1 MTTYSLNASYIEYSF
16 TQGIVGL
23 DGEVAVNFV
32 MAHGV
37 DTFQTSTANIADGTA
52 AMDVAFGHL
61 NLRTDDALMGD
72 MASSQIYDVDWIGGR
87 TSVMQL
93 FFYDAALGWAAY
105 FVHLGGAALPTFNSV
120 TDATPFFQRASN
132 PFTYADSPS
141 ELSFTFF
148 EDLEVI
154 EDDLLELDETQAHDI
169 IRTGDGNDSVI
180 GSFEADTIFA
190 GDGDDIILGGEG
202 EDSIGGGHGDDS
214 LIGELNN
221 DVLTGGFGNDT
232 VLGGD
237 GDDTIIGGK
246 GADVLDGGIG
256 NDEIFGSQGKDIIYG
271 ETGND
276 TLNGDDGQDRLYGDD
291 GDDKISG
298 GNDDDHL
305 WGGKGVDHLIGGGG
319 ADKIYGNNGRDTLI
333 GANGRDTL
341 SGGAGNDEI
350 SGGGGQDSI
359 DAGKGNDTIYASDG
373 DDTVYAGDGSD
384 QIYLGLGS
392 DVFIWSEGENELYDF
407 STQDSDLIDL
417 TTASGITGFTDLLDN
432 HLEVSNTGALISDD
446 LGRSLLLHSNAP
458 FEFDANDFVF
468 AV

>member
-23 DGEVAVNFV
+23 DGEVAIDFV
-32 MAHGV
+32 MAHDV
-37 DTFQTSTANIADGTA
+37 STFQTSTANIADGTA
-52 AMDVAFGHL
+52 AMDVVFGHL
-61 NLRTDDALMGD
+61 NLRTDDALMGE

-93 FFYDAALGWAAY
+93 FFYDVALGWAAY
-105 FVHLGGAALPTFNSV
+105 FVHLDGAALPTFNSV
-120 TDATPFFQRASN
+120 TDATPFFQRASD

-154 EDDLLELDETQAHDI
+154 EDDLLELDETQARVA

-214 LIGELNN
+214 LIGELDN

-232 VLGGD
+232 FLGGD
-237 GDDTIIGGK
+237 GDDTITGGK
-246 GADVLDGGIG
+246 GADVLNGGIG
-256 NDEIFGSQGKDIIYG
+256 NDAIFGSQGKDLI
-271 ETGND
+271 
-276 TLNGDDGQDRLYGDD
+276 YGDD
-291 GDDKISG
+291 GDDSISG
-298 GNDDDHL
+298 GNNDDQL
-305 WGGKGVDHLIGGGG
+305 RGGKGADHLTGGDG
-319 ADKIYGNNGRDTLI
+319 ADEIYGNNGRDTLI
-333 GANGRDTL
+333 GADGQDTL
-341 SGGAGNDEI
+341 SGGVGNDQI
-350 SGGGGQDSI
+350 AGGDGNDSI
-359 DAGKGNDTIYASDG
+359 DAGKGHDTIYASDG
-373 DDTVYAGDGSD
+373 NDTVYAGDGSD

-392 DVFIWSEGENELYDF
+392 DVFIWSEGQNELYDF

-417 TTASGITGFTDLLDN
+417 TAASGITGFIDLMDN
-432 HLEVSNTGALISDD
+432 HLVISSSGALISDA
-446 LGRSLLLHSNAP
+446 LGHTLLLQFDTP
-458 FEFDANDFVF
+458 FEFDAIDFVF
-468 AV
+468 AT